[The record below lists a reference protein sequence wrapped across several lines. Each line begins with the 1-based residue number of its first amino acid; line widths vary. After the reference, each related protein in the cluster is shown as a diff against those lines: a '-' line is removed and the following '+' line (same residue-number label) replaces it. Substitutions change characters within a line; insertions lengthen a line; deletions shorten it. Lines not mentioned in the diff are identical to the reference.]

1 MAIWRHRGAS
11 SRKVDTAMKR
21 LLLLGLVLL
30 ASPAAA
36 APPPAW
42 ATLTAREARTG
53 ARIDQAAR
61 SGQITAAE
69 AAHLRQKLHR
79 IESLRAYYRKSHG
92 MSAWERRDLE
102 GRLKTVDAR
111 IAKDREAHTHARKAG
126 D

>member
-30 ASPAAA
+30 ASPALA

-53 ARIDQAAR
+53 TRIDQAAR

-69 AAHLRQKLHR
+69 ASRLRQKLHR
-79 IESLRAYYRKSHG
+79 IESLRLYYRKSHG

-102 GRLKTVDAR
+102 GRLKVIDAR
-111 IAKDREAHTHARKAG
+111 IAKEREAHAHTRKIS